1 VSFLLDTNVVS
12 EIARPRPE
20 RAVLA
25 WFAAAADAQLYLS
38 VLSLGEIRKGID
50 QLPAGARRALL
61 TAWLEGDL
69 PAWFGARLLLI
80 DAAVADRWGRLL
92 AASER
97 SLPAIDS
104 LLAATAL
111 VHDLA
116 LVTRNVSDFE
126 IPGLE
131 VVDPWRHRV

>member
-25 WFAAAADAQLYLS
+25 WFEAAADSQLHLS
-38 VLSLGEIRKGID
+38 VLSLGEIRKGVD
-50 QLPAGARRALL
+50 RLPAGARRTRL
-61 TAWLEGDL
+61 TTWLEGEL
-69 PAWFGARLLLI
+69 PAWFGARLLPI

-92 AASER
+92 AATER
-97 SLPAIDS
+97 SPPAIDS

-111 VHDLA
+111 VHGLT
-116 LVTRNVSDFE
+116 LVTRNVADFE
-126 IPGLE
+126 IKDLE
-131 VVDPWRHRV
+131 VLDPWRR